1 MFMNSSKM
9 IIMMILLMSTLF
21 ILSNNSWIISW
32 LLMEIN
38 LFSFI
43 PLISNKNSY
52 SSESLMK
59 YFFIQTVYSL
69 MLFMTIL
76 MMMNWMNI
84 KNTIIKFMNL
94 MILMKMG
101 SAPMHFWYIQ
111 LIESLSWMN
120 LFLISTWQ
128 KIIPLILLTYNFN
141 MNILFLSI
149 YLNSLFSALGGI
161 NQISLRKILG
171 YSSINHLSWMLCS
184 IMINEN
190 LLNFYFLIYMISMM
204 NICLMFFYYNINYM
218 NQMIYFNNLKL
229 NLMYMLIIFLSMGGL
244 PPFLGFLPKWFMINY
259 LIMNNYLMMSL
270 FMIMM
275 SLIVLFFYFMLIHQ
289 NLMFNN
295 FKMKWFIEF
304 KNNKSKFIMFYYNFL
319 LLMSIILMMFF
330 YWM

>member
-32 LLMEIN
+32 LMMEIN

-43 PLISNKNSY
+43 PLISNKNSFN
-52 SSESLMK
+52 SESLMK
-59 YFFIQTVYSL
+59 YFFIQTVCSL
-69 MLFMTIL
+69 MLFL
-76 MMMNWMNI
+76 MIMIMMNWTNI
-84 KNTIIKFMNL
+84 KNLIIKFMNL

-101 SAPMHFWYIQ
+101 SAPIHYWYIQ
-111 LIESLSWMN
+111 LIKSLSWMN
-120 LFLISTWQ
+120 VFLISTWQ

-141 MNILFLSI
+141 LNILLLSI
-149 YLNSLFSALGGI
+149 YINSLFSALGGI
-161 NQISLRKILG
+161 NQVSLRMILG

-184 IMINEN
+184 IIINEN
-190 LLNFYFLIYMISMM
+190 LLNFYFLIYMFSMM
-204 NICLMFFYYNINYM
+204 NICLMFFYFNVNYM

-259 LIMNNYLMMSL
+259 LILNNYLFMSL
-270 FMIMM
+270 FMIMS
-275 SLIVLFFYFMLIHQ
+275 SLIVLFFYFNLIHQ
-289 NLMFNN
+289 NLMFKN

-304 KNNKSKFIMFYYNFL
+304 KNNKSKFIIFYFNFL
-319 LLMSIILMMFF
+319 LLMSIILMLFF